1 LFGAAESEDFV
12 PVAPVLA
19 KDAPKNQWDDEDV
32 EEEEVK
38 QSWEEE
44 DKPKPVSACKCPMR
58 SIDRFRVS
66 LFLLSMV

>member
-1 LFGAAESEDFV
+1 MDDDWESEDFV

-19 KDAPKNQWDDEDV
+19 KEAPKNQWDDEDV

-44 DKPKPVSACKCPMR
+44 DKPKPVSACASCGKAK
-58 SIDRFRVS
+58 DREKKGS
-66 LFLLSMV
+66 